1 MKVIIEYQDMFG
13 IWRRYQEMNHQPSAY
28 RTAQGRASSTGK
40 RHRLIDSNGAVLD
53 LVEPR

>member
-28 RTAQGRASSTGK
+28 KTALGRASSTGK